1 MKRLDGQVAL
11 VTGSSRGIGR
21 AIAEELA
28 RAGAAVVINYA
39 ASASAAESAAAELRG
54 AGARVAVIRADVSD
68 FAQTQ
73 AMVEQTV
80 REFGRVDILVNN
92 AGITRDKTLK
102 NMTLE
107 DWQMV
112 LRVNLDSVFNCTKAV
127 LPYMIEQR
135 GGKIINISSVI
146 GQMGNLGQA
155 NYAASKAGMIGFAKA
170 AALELA
176 RYGITVNAVCPGF
189 VESDMLEQVPQHI
202 RENLISRIPLRR
214 FGHPREVG
222 RAVLYLVTDGEYMT
236 GQTLNLNG
244 GLFSL
249 VG

>member
-1 MKRLDGQVAL
+1 
-11 VTGSSRGIGR
+11 
-21 AIAEELA
+21 
-28 RAGAAVVINYA
+28 
-39 ASASAAESAAAELRG
+39 
-54 AGARVAVIRADVSD
+54 
-68 FAQTQ
+68 
-73 AMVEQTV
+73 
-80 REFGRVDILVNN
+80 
-92 AGITRDKTLK
+92 
-102 NMTLE
+102 
-107 DWQMV
+107 
-112 LRVNLDSVFNCTKAV
+112 VNLDSVFNCTKAV
-127 LPYMIEQR
+127 LPHMIQQR

-202 RENLISRIPLRR
+202 RENLIGRIPLRR
-214 FGHPREVG
+214 FGQAREVG
-222 RAVLYLVTDGEYMT
+222 RAVLYLVTDGGYMT

>member
-1 MKRLDGQVAL
+1 MKPLDGQVAL

-21 AIAEELA
+21 AIAAELA
-28 RAGAAVVINYA
+28 LAGAAAVINYA
-39 ASASAAESAAAELRG
+39 ASATAAEEAAAQLRE
-54 AGARVAVIRADVSD
+54 ACARVAVIRADVSD

-73 AMVEQTV
+73 SLIEQTV
-80 REFGRVDILVNN
+80 HEFGRIDILVNN

-102 NMTLE
+102 NMTFD

-112 LRVNLDSVFNCTKAV
+112 MRVNLDSVFNCTKAV
-127 LPYMIEQR
+127 LPHMIQQR

-202 RENLISRIPLRR
+202 RENLIGRIPLRR
-214 FGHPREVG
+214 FGQAREVG
-222 RAVLYLVTDGEYMT
+222 RAVLYLVTDGGYMT